1 MDLKISTQIIQ
12 SIKIIFFLIYWQVI
26 AREARDFKI
35 GGSVFYYALIMTTGI
50 VWQGFFLGAIGI
62 VFCASSLAS
71 AVLISVLLPVTEV
84 LAVVC
89 FREKFQADKGV
100 ALLLSLWGFV
110 SYFYGEFK
118 SGKKVLDKAQ
128 PQETELPPIP
138 VSDSVVWKSFKVFFC
153 FSITEHFGYTVWL
166 CIF

>member
-1 MDLKISTQIIQ
+1 M
-12 SIKIIFFLIYWQVI
+12 
-26 AREARDFKI
+26 
-35 GGSVFYYALIMTTGI
+35 FYYSLIVITGI

-89 FREKFQADKGV
+89 FREKFQAGKGV

-118 SGKKVLDKAQ
+118 SGKKILEKSQ
-128 PQETELPPIP
+128 SPETELPSLP
-138 VSDSVVWKSFKVFFC
+138 VSDSVA
-153 FSITEHFGYTVWL
+153 
-166 CIF
+166 